1 MRRLALLC
9 RRRGQREVAVAVE
22 VEPEGFPEFHTPAP
36 KLAELLG
43 LPAGATTRDEV
54 LHALW
59 RYIRTHQLQARARSC
74 PASPWHASSQSCP
87 PGESRAPGHAL
98 HA

>member
-1 MRRLALLC
+1 MLTHVSGACLF
-9 RRRGQREVAVAVE
+9 RRRGQREVPVTVE

-43 LPAGATTRDEV
+43 LPAGAATTRDEV

-59 RYIRTHQLQARARSC
+59 RYIRTHKLQARAWLSLSPCLPQQRMLMRRHA
-74 PASPWHASSQSCP
+74 PA
-87 PGESRAPGHAL
+87 G
-98 HA
+98 